1 MAVPMLPTNP
11 VLRER
16 YCILRWQVPELLPWK
31 SLLQARRDIRMHLPG
46 RKIAPDKTVLLFQ
59 SCGHKAAALQ
69 EHSAEA
75 DPRL

>member
-1 MAVPMLPTNP
+1 MGCSNAADKSCAAGE
-11 VLRER
+11 VLHS
-16 YCILRWQVPELLPWK
+16 
-31 SLLQARRDIRMHLPG
+31 SLAARRDIRMHLPG